1 MNQAAFERG
10 RQQAKE
16 ALARWQ
22 RTRFRSPEAYRRF
35 LLRETRRRIESLKR
49 KAQTGPVS
57 SRWEHEV
64 SWQQGFLSGL
74 AEDRS

>member
-1 MNQAAFERG
+1 MDQAAFERG
-10 RQQAKE
+10 QQQAKK

-22 RTRFRSPEAYRRF
+22 RTRFRSPEAYRRS
-35 LLRETRRRIESLKR
+35 LL
-49 KAQTGPVS
+49 QTGPVS